1 MRVLTGMFLIFPLQK
16 TGVTSG
22 AGKKCLLVLTKN
34 KTERDCSRSA
44 VKIRHTIQVFRCIP
58 EHLPRKSLHPYTVP
72 RSQKVTRHYKLRNQ

>member
-34 KTERDCSRSA
+34 KTERDRSHSV
-44 VKIRHTIQVFRCIP
+44 VKIRTLFKCFVVFQNIFPENLFTHIQCLAV
-58 EHLPRKSLHPYTVP
+58 K
-72 RSQKVTRHYKLRNQ
+72 K